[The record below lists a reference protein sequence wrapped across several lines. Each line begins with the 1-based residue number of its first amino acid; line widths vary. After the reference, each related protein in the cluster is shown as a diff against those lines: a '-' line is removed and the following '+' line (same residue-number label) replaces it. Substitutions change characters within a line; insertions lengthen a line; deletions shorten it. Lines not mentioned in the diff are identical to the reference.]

1 LEEIQAGPDASPGA
15 FLATGARRL
24 WSLHGDESLTAYE
37 RYMELYRLFQDR
49 DRVIAKT
56 FDDLRRS
63 TATICLMLMWRQG
76 PVTEDELSKFS
87 PEVQWAVRID

>member
-1 LEEIQAGPDASPGA
+1 
-15 FLATGARRL
+15 
-24 WSLHGDESLTAYE
+24 
-37 RYMELYRLFQDR
+37 
-49 DRVIAKT
+49 VIAKT